1 MDNNILIFI
10 VLLIAGKNQGNKLTG
25 LNTLENF
32 VNTMEIDTKYTL
44 EKIRMAKKIGT
55 YFPEQYIPLINKS
68 ILFTERIMKINE
80 LIEFMKNEEYQY
92 IKEATIVDSNKDR
105 LNKIIHVLQK
115 EASRSETKNVGMIM
129 DLIINMDTYK
139 KMFSVLTSVIN
150 SQDGLNDP
158 TQLMNILTPLMDS
171 DDLKNKDKFKEMGK
185 MMEIM
190 KILNSP
196 KQESI
201 KENKKIEVIERPSK
215 E

>member
-196 KQESI
+196 KQEN
-201 KENKKIEVIERPSK
+201 KEENKKIEIIEKPSK

>member
-158 TQLMNILTPLMDS
+158 TQLMNLLTPLMDG

-185 MMEIM
+185 IMEIM

-196 KQESI
+196 KQEN
-201 KENKKIEVIERPSK
+201 KEENKKIEIIEKPSK

>member
-129 DLIINMDTYK
+129 DLIINMDKYK

-158 TQLMNILTPLMDS
+158 TQLMNILTPLMDG

-196 KQESI
+196 KQEN
-201 KENKKIEVIERPSK
+201 KEENKKIEIIEKPSK

>member
-201 KENKKIEVIERPSK
+201 KENKKIEVIEKPSK

>member
-1 MDNNILIFI
+1 LDNNILIFI

>member
-10 VLLIAGKNQGNKLTG
+10 ILLISGKNQGNKLTG

-44 EKIRMAKKIGT
+44 EKIRMAKKVGT

-92 IKEATIVDSNKDR
+92 IKEATMVDNNKDR
-105 LNKIIHVLQK
+105 MNKIINVLQK

-139 KMFSVLTSVIN
+139 KMFSVLTSVMN
-150 SQDGLNDP
+150 SQGGLKDP
-158 TQLMNILTPLMDS
+158 AQLMNILTPLMDN

-196 KQESI
+196 KQETME
-201 KENKKIEVIERPSK
+201 ENKKIEIIEKPSK

>member
-158 TQLMNILTPLMDS
+158 TQLMNILTPLMDG

-196 KQESI
+196 KQEN
-201 KENKKIEVIERPSK
+201 KEENKKIEIIEKPSK

>member
-158 TQLMNILTPLMDS
+158 TQLMNILTPLMDG

-201 KENKKIEVIERPSK
+201 KENKKIEVIEKPSK

>member
-190 KILNSP
+190 KILNSQ
-196 KQESI
+196 KQEN
-201 KENKKIEVIERPSK
+201 KEENKKIEIIEKPSK

>member
-1 MDNNILIFI
+1 LDNNILIFI

-196 KQESI
+196 KQEN
-201 KENKKIEVIERPSK
+201 KEENKKIEIIEKPSK

>member
-1 MDNNILIFI
+1 LDNNILIFI
-10 VLLIAGKNQGNKLTG
+10 ILLISGKNQGNKLTG

-44 EKIRMAKKIGT
+44 EKIRMAKKVGT

-92 IKEATIVDSNKDR
+92 IKEATMVDNNKDR
-105 LNKIIHVLQK
+105 MNKIINVLQK

-139 KMFSVLTSVIN
+139 KMFSVLTSVMN
-150 SQDGLNDP
+150 SQGGLKDP
-158 TQLMNILTPLMDS
+158 AQLMNILTPLMDN

-196 KQESI
+196 KQETME
-201 KENKKIEVIERPSK
+201 ENKKIEIIEKPSK

>member
-1 MDNNILIFI
+1 
-10 VLLIAGKNQGNKLTG
+10 
-25 LNTLENF
+25 
-32 VNTMEIDTKYTL
+32 
-44 EKIRMAKKIGT
+44 
-55 YFPEQYIPLINKS
+55 
-68 ILFTERIMKINE
+68 
-80 LIEFMKNEEYQY
+80 
-92 IKEATIVDSNKDR
+92 
-105 LNKIIHVLQK
+105 
-115 EASRSETKNVGMIM
+115 M